1 MKRLRPL
8 VVQAANWE
16 PPVPRKHFYAMLML
30 TAMTLS
36 AVVLLPAP
44 GDILDR
50 PLRLELPIDTLGTAT
65 NENNTDF
72 NEIPDHELVDK
83 SVPEDDIP
91 VDTTPQWQD
100 YRVRKGEN
108 LTAIFNNLGLSTTT
122 LYKVLDADNKKYLA
136 KLKPGQ
142 NIEVLIDQDN
152 LLQQLK
158 IRLNIKQTLVMAR
171 SGDVYTASMIN
182 EKVVWQPQRYNG
194 VINGSFASSAR
205 NAGISANHIQR
216 IANLFQWRM
225 NFAKDLQKG
234 DQFKVLVR
242 QETVEGK
249 STGNSQLL
257 GVEFINKGKSVSAW
271 LSEDGNYYDANG
283 NSLERGFR
291 RYPTHSR
298 YRISSNFN
306 PARKHPVT
314 GRVRPHEGTDFAL
327 PVGTPVLA
335 TG

>member
-205 NAGISANHIQR
+205 NAGISAN
-216 IANLFQWRM
+216 
-225 NFAKDLQKG
+225 
-234 DQFKVLVR
+234 
-242 QETVEGK
+242 
-249 STGNSQLL
+249 
-257 GVEFINKGKSVSAW
+257 
-271 LSEDGNYYDANG
+271 
-283 NSLERGFR
+283 
-291 RYPTHSR
+291 
-298 YRISSNFN
+298 
-306 PARKHPVT
+306 
-314 GRVRPHEGTDFAL
+314 
-327 PVGTPVLA
+327 
-335 TG
+335 